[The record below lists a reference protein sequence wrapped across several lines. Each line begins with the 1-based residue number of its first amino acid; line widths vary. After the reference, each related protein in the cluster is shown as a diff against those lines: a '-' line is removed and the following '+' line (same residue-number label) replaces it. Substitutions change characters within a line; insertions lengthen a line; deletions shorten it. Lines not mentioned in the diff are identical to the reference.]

1 MTRQDLIALIRHS
14 GLRRAPRR
22 RPRRMLP
29 PDAIRL
35 RYFAALRSGFLHD
48 LRELIRN
55 RLIPRLQTLAA
66 NVSALRQDAG
76 EFDDGDLHDTLEQLA
91 DQLAEKWTARRFA
104 QVVQPFAQDTARYS
118 REQLIG
124 VMRDQIGIDVLAS
137 EPWLQAEVS
146 RWTSQ
151 NVALIKTVPQTFFAD
166 IERRLVDGLHSGE
179 RWENLADML
188 EERMGV
194 AESRANLIARD
205 QVGKLFGQLNE
216 KRQTELGVTGYVW
229 RTVHDNRVR
238 ELHEDRDGQHFDW
251 NDPPEETPDDG
262 HPGTP
267 IQCRCYAEPD
277 LTEIFGEALSEPS

>member
-1 MTRQDLIALIRHS
+1 
-14 GLRRAPRR
+14 
-22 RPRRMLP
+22 
-29 PDAIRL
+29 
-35 RYFAALRSGFLHD
+35 
-48 LRELIRN
+48 
-55 RLIPRLQTLAA
+55 
-66 NVSALRQDAG
+66 
-76 EFDDGDLHDTLEQLA
+76 
-91 DQLAEKWTARRFA
+91 
-104 QVVQPFAQDTARYS
+104 
-118 REQLIG
+118 
-124 VMRDQIGIDVLAS
+124 
-137 EPWLQAEVS
+137 
-146 RWTSQ
+146 
-151 NVALIKTVPQTFFAD
+151 
-166 IERRLVDGLHSGE
+166 
-179 RWENLADML
+179 ML

>member
-1 MTRQDLIALIRHS
+1 
-14 GLRRAPRR
+14 
-22 RPRRMLP
+22 MLP

-166 IERRLVDGLHSGE
+166 I
-179 RWENLADML
+179 
-188 EERMGV
+188 
-194 AESRANLIARD
+194 
-205 QVGKLFGQLNE
+205 
-216 KRQTELGVTGYVW
+216 
-229 RTVHDNRVR
+229 
-238 ELHEDRDGQHFDW
+238 
-251 NDPPEETPDDG
+251 
-262 HPGTP
+262 
-267 IQCRCYAEPD
+267 
-277 LTEIFGEALSEPS
+277 